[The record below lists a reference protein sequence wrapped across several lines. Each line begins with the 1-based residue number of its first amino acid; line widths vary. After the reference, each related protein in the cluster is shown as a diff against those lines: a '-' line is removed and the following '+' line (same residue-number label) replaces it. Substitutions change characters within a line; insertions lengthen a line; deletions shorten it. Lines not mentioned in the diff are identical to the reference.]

1 MKLFLR
7 ELSLQMIT
15 EYLTW
20 RDTPAAEA
28 NPSPSG
34 RTSKAKQTQANPR
47 DKNDPIFNHRVPPSS
62 TRTHIYPPPPPL
74 CNLLQVGFKKRKDVG
89 ALIGHYH
96 TPGWLSG
103 QRERKGCAVCQA
115 KKSCYCAEC
124 GVILCQKLTDG
135 STVSCWKKWHTPG

>member
-62 TRTHIYPPPPPL
+62 TRTHIYPPPPH
-74 CNLLQVGFKKRKDVG
+74 CAICCRW
-89 ALIGHYH
+89 ASI
-96 TPGWLSG
+96 
-103 QRERKGCAVCQA
+103 KGRTLV
-115 KKSCYCAEC
+115 
-124 GVILCQKLTDG
+124 L
-135 STVSCWKKWHTPG
+135 